1 MASLNSL
8 GCCGFSE
15 HKSVFRSIRKGA
27 VLVCACAEV
36 SRSKIRKSICL
47 LSPGK
52 KQLSMLSE
60 ISNETSW
67 IELICSST
75 PRGHC
80 LQPRHTIFP
89 QAVTAIL
96 QGKEEGEQR
105 VALVWSLKEISSW
118 TLKIMQKIKGHFKQ
132 SGVSI
137 YSTEYL
143 FLNCH
148 KSEALKWTESCAL
161 LKGAGALEKGV
172 TGEEKCR
179 GRIFM

>member
-75 PRGHC
+75 SG
-80 LQPRHTIFP
+80 
-89 QAVTAIL
+89 
-96 QGKEEGEQR
+96 
-105 VALVWSLKEISSW
+105 ALPAAQTHNISPGCHSYF
-118 TLKIMQKIKGHFKQ
+118 TRKG
-132 SGVSI
+132 GGG
-137 YSTEYL
+137 
-143 FLNCH
+143 
-148 KSEALKWTESCAL
+148 AESCFSLISKRNKQLNFENHAEDKRTL
-161 LKGAGALEKGV
+161 QTVWCVNL
-172 TGEEKCR
+172 
-179 GRIFM
+179 FY